1 MEHEKTAQA
10 DVLTRAMSES
20 SLSDV
25 DFLIVVAS
33 TETDLYEHLTK
44 IFADVRGIK
53 VILERRQGDRRR
65 QSQDM
70 AVERRQRERRL
81 QRGKVSALGYTA
93 VNFHPQTHRP

>member
-1 MEHEKTAQA
+1 MEQEKTAQT
-10 DVLTRAMSES
+10 DVLTRGMPES

-81 QRGKVSALGYTA
+81 HRGKVSPLGYTA
-93 VNFHPQTHRP
+93 VNFRPRTHRP